1 MSFSTKLSS
10 HSLFRRICASHLCHK
25 TIRQLSQDPR
35 NGAPANWTT
44 AYFALLRAR
53 LQQPI
58 TSTRLVACVA
68 VVAHQRC
75 SSTCVHCAS
84 RLWSHHS
91 EVRLLRIQCEL
102 GNWQVDGTEY
112 DEICKVLEE
121 NLLCKTSRKYFIQVL
136 LVIFRK
142 CRSLS
147 SGLGAVKLALY
158 EIWEVLIFFFFLPLA
173 PAKSWHPSACAVHR
187 QKYPYLFHLNGWVA
201 VAHWRYGYRCRD
213 IVKQFAAITKW
224 LLALILF
231 RKRLTASS
239 RRGLNFTGE
248 VGQWI
253 SRQ

>member
-10 HSLFRRICASHLCHK
+10 HSLFRRICASQLCHK

-35 NGAPANWTT
+35 NGPPANWTT

-102 GNWQVDGTEY
+102 GNWQVDGMESMRFV
-112 DEICKVLEE
+112 EFLRRICLV
-121 NLLCKTSRKYFIQVL
+121 KTSRKYFSQVF

-173 PAKSWHPSACAVHR
+173 AALARNWSLGIQALALCTGRNTHIFFISMGELQWHID
-187 QKYPYLFHLNGWVA
+187 VA
-201 VAHWRYGYRCRD
+201 VTDAV
-213 IVKQFAAITKW
+213 I
-224 LLALILF
+224 
-231 RKRLTASS
+231 
-239 RRGLNFTGE
+239 
-248 VGQWI
+248 
-253 SRQ
+253 

>member
-158 EIWEVLIFFFFLPLA
+158 EIWEVLIFFFFSPSCTSEVLA
-173 PAKSWHPSACAVHR
+173 S
-187 QKYPYLFHLNGWVA
+187 
-201 VAHWRYGYRCRD
+201 
-213 IVKQFAAITKW
+213 
-224 LLALILF
+224 
-231 RKRLTASS
+231 KRLRCAQAEIPISFSS
-239 RRGLNFTGE
+239 
-248 VGQWI
+248 QWVSGSGTLTLRLQMPWYSKAVCGDYQMAI
-253 SRQ
+253 GANLIQEALDS